1 MRLTHLGFGLRI
13 VAVFP
18 ISVRPTSVNFFI
30 PVVNLHRDRSAAFK
44 GDLLDVTLPRESSR
58 ACGVRTYVRCRW
70 TNIRTYL
77 GTYLQRTCVRNVVA
91 GLGSHA
97 HALFSSAPIRG
108 IRLDTY
114 IFAAPVE
121 YLRTSVASGRRTDP
135 TCTDPTL
142 EIVRLRQCALAASCF
157 TNVSTYW

>member
-1 MRLTHLGFGLRI
+1 MVHQLLQGGPTGGRRCPGN
-13 VAVFP
+13 
-18 ISVRPTSVNFFI
+18 RPE
-30 PVVNLHRDRSAAFK
+30 LA
-44 GDLLDVTLPRESSR
+44 GY
-58 ACGVRTYVRCRW
+58 VRTYVVGGR
-70 TNIRTYL
+70 IYVRTYL

>member
-1 MRLTHLGFGLRI
+1 M
-13 VAVFP
+13 
-18 ISVRPTSVNFFI
+18 
-30 PVVNLHRDRSAAFK
+30 
-44 GDLLDVTLPRESSR
+44 
-58 ACGVRTYVRCRW
+58 
-70 TNIRTYL
+70 
-77 GTYLQRTCVRNVVA
+77 VA

-157 TNVSTYW
+157 TNVSTYILVILGTYVSYDTYVREYTRVAAGGLPGFGDRSEC